1 MLQTKTDPRVLR
13 TRKLITDAFIKLSQS
28 RSFSDIS
35 VKNITQE
42 AMINRATFYSHFLD
56 KYDLLEKVV
65 EEKLHLNLGC
75 DKQKA
80 NLTIEETIQT
90 VFFALTHF
98 KTSVSTISGQ
108 EEKDTVDTIIKLELV
123 NIFSRKLSD
132 LDASLNPDLN
142 QKLAKWLTAT
152 VRSMS
157 QDWVESDHRESPEE
171 YIASLLPFIM
181 CGIEAL

>member
-1 MLQTKTDPRVLR
+1 MMQAKTDPRVLR
-13 TRKLITDAFIKLSQS
+13 TRRLITDAFIKLSQS

-35 VKNITQE
+35 VKDITTE

-80 NLTIEETIQT
+80 NLTIEETINT
-90 VFFALTHF
+90 VFLSLTHF

-108 EEKDTVDTIIKLELV
+108 EEKETIDAIIKLELV
-123 NIFSRKLSD
+123 NIFSRKLAD
-132 LDASLNPDLN
+132 LDASLNSDLN
-142 QKLAKWLTAT
+142 LKLAKWLTAT

-157 QDWVESDHRESPEE
+157 QDWADSDHRESPEE

>member
-1 MLQTKTDPRVLR
+1 MMQAKIDPRVLR
-13 TRKLITDAFIKLSQS
+13 TRKLITEAFIKLSQT
-28 RSFSDIS
+28 RPFADIS
-35 VKNITQE
+35 VKDISTE

-80 NLTIEETIQT
+80 SLTIEETIQT
-90 VFFALTHF
+90 VFLALTHF
-98 KTSVSTISGQ
+98 KSSVSTISGQ
-108 EEKDTVDTIIKLELV
+108 EEKETIDAIIKLELV

-142 QKLAKWLTAT
+142 QKLARWLTAT

-157 QDWVESDHRESPEE
+157 QDWADSDHSETPEE

-181 CGIEAL
+181 CGIERL